1 MSWGDELVIIRRL
14 LRDPDSKIWTDNFLL
29 NLYNEVQRELQHKT
43 SVLEDVAAQRVP
55 GLFHFSYMHDWEYT
69 HLPSEFSVFYQCLA
83 KHDESVFCHRW
94 ETQQTAGLDSDV
106 SDYGC
111 HFTQPFEAFMGET
124 PGEQIRMRFPA
135 HMRNLKFIAYDE
147 EPISHTTRKAVQS
160 RDSAYLTTE
169 GSPFA
174 YYEND
179 DLDGAY
185 ILYPRPAASFAD
197 ELDGEGVAFYATD
210 DTEDVTTGTIA
221 TRTGSTDS
229 DLLGASVD
237 IIGTTDNVFMVFDV
251 RPTDIV
257 TTSDEGVYP
266 GFLQKYIRY
275 GVVSQAYGG
284 NNDGRIPSLA
294 AYWGNRFQMGVE
306 HIKKFVRNKTR
317 DRDYRLTSGASARR
331 TGRHP
336 RLPDRY
342 PATRA

>member
-14 LRDPDSKIWTDNFLL
+14 LRDPDAKIWTDNFLM

-43 SVLEDVAAQRVP
+43 SALEDVAAQRVP
-55 GLFHFSYMHDWEYT
+55 GLYHFSYMYDWEYT
-69 HLPSEFSVFYQCLA
+69 YLPTNFSQFYQCLD
-83 KHDESVFCHRW
+83 KHDEGVFCHRW
-94 ETQQTAGLDSDV
+94 ETQQVAGIDSDV

-111 HFTQPFEAFMGET
+111 HFTQPFEAFMGLT

-135 HMRNLKFIAYDE
+135 HMRNLKYIAYDE
-147 EPISHTTRKAVQS
+147 EPISYTTRKLVQS
-160 RDSAYLTTE
+160 RDASYLTTE
-169 GSPFA
+169 GEPSS

-185 ILYPRPAASFAD
+185 VLYPRPSTGFVD
-197 ELDGEGVAFYATD
+197 ELEGEGVAFYATD

-221 TRTGSTDS
+221 TRTGGS
-229 DLLGASVD
+229 DVDPPGVTVD
-237 IIGTTDNVFMVFDV
+237 IVGTQDNVFLIFDV

-266 GFLQKYIRY
+266 EFLKKYLRY

-294 AYWGNRFQMGVE
+294 AYWANRFEMGIE
-306 HIKKFVRNKTR
+306 HIKKFVRNKYR
-317 DRDYRLTSGASARR
+317 DRDYRLSSGSKGR
-331 TGRHP
+331 TRSRHP
-336 RLPDRY
+336 RLPDHY
-342 PATRA
+342 PATNP